1 MENLSCPIREVPLS
15 LPSLPLL
22 IPVLP
27 SCPVGVF
34 ACFSLQWE
42 EMEHRD
48 TGWPQP
54 PWFGVGG
61 CQEQPDGAGY

>member
-1 MENLSCPIREVPLS
+1 MENLSCPIHEVPLS

-34 ACFSLQWE
+34 ACFSLQYE

-54 PWFGVGG
+54 PWFGVGR
-61 CQEQPDGAGY
+61 CQDQSDGASY